1 MYVSAISIRF
11 LSGRSTPALRPIQF
25 PPQPCRCLCRGF
37 EQSTRTTPARRMT
50 LHFLQMALT
59 DARTFIARSPHA
71 IRDPTTREVERRE
84 LDCDLVARRD
94 PDVAQAHAPGN
105 MRQHLVPV
113 VEVHPEHGV
122 GHQLRHRA
130 AHRDRVPI
138 HGSWSLQGKL
148 KIYGPFPVTATEC
161 SKCAE
166 SRPSRVA
173 AVHPSS
179 FRKTSGPPAFTI
191 GSIAS
196 TRPSLSRT
204 PRAPVR

>member
-1 MYVSAISIRF
+1 
-11 LSGRSTPALRPIQF
+11 
-25 PPQPCRCLCRGF
+25 
-37 EQSTRTTPARRMT
+37 MT

-59 DARTFIARSPHA
+59 EARTFIACSPHA

-94 PDVAQAHAPGN
+94 PDVAQAHARGDVL
-105 MRQHLVPV
+105 QHLVPV
-113 VEVHPEHGV
+113 FEVHPEHGV

-138 HGSWSLQGKL
+138 HCAWSLQSKL

-161 SKCAE
+161 STCAE

-179 FRKTSGPPAFTI
+179 LRKTSGPPAFTNAPH
-191 GSIAS
+191 AS
-196 TRPSLSRT
+196 PS
-204 PRAPVR
+204 